1 MDNMR
6 IYNAFRITPKEAL
19 REITEGKLK
28 GKSDINPMWRLQM
41 LTEQFGP
48 IGFGWNYKV
57 TRLERIEVPERKEIM
72 CFVDIELR
80 VKEGDKWS
88 EPIYGTG
95 GSMLVENFS
104 KAGIKSNDDG
114 YKMALTDAISVAC
127 KQLGMSADVYWAAG
141 ETKYNRPQKEEPA
154 QEAPPAQAKT
164 RKPSRRDRIDALCKE
179 HNITMTTLGNHVKAL
194 QDEGKVVRK
203 ATNYMSDVEFDTM
216 MHIMADF
223 LKATAA

>member
-1 MDNMR
+1 MSNMR
-6 IYNAFRITPKEAL
+6 IYDAFRNTPKDAL
-19 REITEGKLK
+19 KTITDGKLK

-57 TRLERIEVPERKEIM
+57 TRLERMEVPERNEIM

-80 VKEGDKWS
+80 VKEGDTWS

-95 GSMLVENFS
+95 GSMLVENFRS
-104 KAGIKSNDDG
+104 AGIKSNDDG
-114 YKMALTDAISVAC
+114 YKMALTDAISIAC

-141 ETKYNRPQKEEPA
+141 ETKYNRKQNEQEEPTAPPQKPENRAE
-154 QEAPPAQAKT
+154 
-164 RKPSRRDRIDALCKE
+164 RINSLCLHHKI
-179 HNITMTTLGNHVKAL
+179 NIDTFGEYLKSL

-203 ATNYMSDVEFDTM
+203 TVKTMTDDEFIKTLGLIHEALQATKEKL
-216 MHIMADF
+216 A
-223 LKATAA
+223 